1 VILDVLAI
9 IAGLALLLGGG
20 DRMVKGASV
29 VARNLGVSPLV
40 VGLTVIAF
48 GTSAPELVVNILAAS
63 RGNTGISF
71 GNILGSNIANIGL
84 VLATAALIRPL
95 KVGTAVVVSREIP
108 MMLLGTFA
116 VAIMG
121 ADRYLRNTPGTYD
134 RTDGLLLLLFFSV
147 FLYYTVA
154 EVFRQRDK
162 DLFVDQVQGRCPE
175 DGRES
180 TWLNLIWLVGGMV
193 CLLLG
198 GHLTVTAAVA
208 LAEALGVTQA
218 VIGLTIVAIGT
229 SLPELITCVVAS
241 WRGQTDLAMGNV
253 VGSNIF
259 NLLFILGTSAS
270 IHPVPVPAGG
280 QADLLMVLLLSVI
293 LLPVA
298 ISGEYTVKRMEGAVL
313 LFAYVAF
320 VAWRSLG

>member
-1 VILDVLAI
+1 MV
-9 IAGLALLLGGG
+9 IAGLTLLLGGG

-29 VARNLGVSPLV
+29 IARNLGVSPLV
-40 VGLTVIAF
+40 VGLTVVAF
-48 GTSAPELVVNILAAS
+48 GTSAPELVVNVLAAS
-63 RGNTGISF
+63 RGSTEISF
-71 GNILGSNIANIGL
+71 GNILGSNIANMGL
-84 VLATAALIRPL
+84 VLATAAVIRPL
-95 KVGTAVVVSREIP
+95 KVGAVVVSREIP

-116 VAIMG
+116 VVIMG
-121 ADRYLRNTPGTYD
+121 ADRYLRNSPGAYD

-147 FLYYTVA
+147 FLYYTIA

-175 DGRES
+175 DRRES
-180 TWLNLIWLVGGMV
+180 TWLNVLWLVGGMAA
-193 CLLLG
+193 LLVG
-198 GHLTVTAAVA
+198 GHMTVTAAVD
-208 LAEALGVTQA
+208 LAEALGVPQV
-218 VIGLTIVAIGT
+218 VIGLTIVAVGT

-270 IHPVPVPAGG
+270 IHPVPVPEGG

-298 ISGEYTVKRMEGAVL
+298 ISGKYTVKRMEGAVL
-313 LFAYVAF
+313 LLTYVAF
-320 VAWRSLG
+320 MAWRSLGCSL